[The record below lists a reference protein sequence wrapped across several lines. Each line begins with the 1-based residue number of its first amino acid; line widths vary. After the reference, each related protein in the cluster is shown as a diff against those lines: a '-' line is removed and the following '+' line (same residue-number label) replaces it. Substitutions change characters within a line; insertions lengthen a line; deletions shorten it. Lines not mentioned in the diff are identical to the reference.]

1 MIEPE
6 CRMTKQALNYIKRY
20 NQSCFC
26 DLNDCY
32 VKPSKNKQ
40 RAFELI
46 KRQFEYLKGRGL
58 KVIGSNLFVF
68 VTGYIYDTDN
78 GTYLRVD
85 TASNVY
91 EFKVKE
97 IQDGTDM

>member
-6 CRMTKQALNYIKRY
+6 CRMTKQVLHYIERY

-26 DLNDCY
+26 TLQDCY
-32 VKPSKNKQ
+32 LKPSFKKQ

-46 KRQFEYLKGRGL
+46 KRQFEHLKGRGL
-58 KVIGSNLFVF
+58 KVISSCVCFF
-68 VTGYIYDTDN
+68 TTGYIYDTDN

-85 TASNVY
+85 TVAHTY
-91 EFKVKE
+91 DFRVKE
-97 IQDGTDM
+97 TQDETNM